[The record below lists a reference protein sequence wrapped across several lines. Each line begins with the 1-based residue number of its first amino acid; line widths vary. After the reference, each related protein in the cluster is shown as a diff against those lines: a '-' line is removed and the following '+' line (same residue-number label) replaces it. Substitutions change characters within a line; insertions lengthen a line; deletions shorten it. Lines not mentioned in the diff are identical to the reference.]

1 MGRDRMTQAILPLRG
16 KVINTAKAKLAD
28 ILSNEEIATIINTI
42 GAGIE
47 SNFDVKK
54 SQYGKIIIMT
64 DADTDGAHIQVL
76 LLTFFYRY
84 MKKLIDEGMV
94 YIALPPLYKVTVK
107 SSKQKEYYVWEED
120 ELREL
125 TSKFSNYEIQR
136 YKGLG
141 EMNADQLWETTM
153 NPATRSIIRVRII
166 DEMLAERS
174 VNTLMSDD
182 VIGRKA
188 WINAFV
194 DFSNEDDFVI
204 NDKK

>member
-1 MGRDRMTQAILPLRG
+1 MMTP
-16 KVINTAKAKLAD
+16 
-28 ILSNEEIATIINTI
+28 
-42 GAGIE
+42 
-47 SNFDVKK
+47 
-54 SQYGKIIIMT
+54 
-64 DADTDGAHIQVL
+64 L
-76 LLTFFYRY
+76 LLCVILNQDL
-84 MKKLIDEGMV
+84 KKLIDEGMV

-153 NPATRSIIRVRII
+153 NPATRSIIRVRIV